1 MTGNQMNGTHPNNL
15 QMNKVELIRFGH
27 HFKAIKK
34 NWLSIAAFT
43 LLFSLTCTWYIY
55 SKASIYQATA
65 TLLIQEEQKSAL
77 SIEEVYGVDTTKK
90 EYFQTQIAILKS
102 NHIADKV
109 IRELNLTP
117 LPEFTSSGGL
127 NKKIDQ
133 IKSIPFVQDLLN
145 VAPSPKETAQF
156 SESYYQAL
164 QAFRSKLDIEPVRN
178 TQLVRIRFRSTDPKL
193 ATTIANAVGQ
203 AYIDANFEAKLVVT
217 QNAATWLT
225 NNSQKL
231 EERLRN
237 SEQALQEFLLKEG
250 LIDINGIDE
259 IYANELEE
267 LTRKLNIAVN
277 KRIEAQTLIQLL
289 RRKSSQSLDSLLS
302 IDEFA
307 NQAQIRDLKLSEA
320 QAAKNLSELA
330 QRYGPKHDRMIQ
342 AKAQLAE
349 IQSRTQQ
356 LIRDISFSKQQDLL
370 AAKAQED
377 MLRAE
382 LDNKK
387 SDFQSLGSQ
396 KARYEQLKREV
407 ESNKALYEAFL
418 NREKETNATSDY
430 KNVTARFTDKAIIPL
445 FPVAPQRI
453 KLVLIATFFGFAIA
467 CALVIILETMRE
479 VIRSTAD
486 VQEKLGVTCLGVIPM
501 VKKRN
506 LRKNG
511 VSYTAYLDDEEK
523 LFSEACRSVRTS
535 LLLRLTNT
543 KQKILPFT
551 SAIPE
556 EGKTSTS
563 INMAV
568 SFSKMEK
575 VLIIDCDLRRPS
587 IAKRFGIAE
596 SSPGLTHILTMD
608 TPIKDCVTHI
618 KEANLDVL
626 PAGLIPPNP
635 QELLA
640 SDRFKKLLEHFQNK
654 YDRII
659 IDTPPLLSV
668 SDALIL
674 GQYANGLITVIRSES
689 TKSSLVNLA
698 LSKQIQH
705 SVPSLGVLITQAK
718 AKEGETLYVQKYA
731 Y

>member
-1 MTGNQMNGTHPNNL
+1 MNGTHPNNL

-109 IRELNLTP
+109 IRELNLTQ

-523 LFSEACRSVRTS
+523 LFSEACHSVRTS

-659 IDTPPLLSV
+659 IDTPPLLSA

>member
-1 MTGNQMNGTHPNNL
+1 MTGKSMNGTHSTHPSSNH
-15 QMNKVELIRFGH
+15 VELIRFGH
-27 HFKAIKK
+27 HFRTLKK
-34 NWLSIAAFT
+34 NWLSILAFT
-43 LLFSLTCTWYIY
+43 IIFSLTCTWYIY
-55 SKASIYQATA
+55 SKKSVYQATA

-109 IRELNLTP
+109 ITQLNLTKH
-117 LPEFTSSGGL
+117 PEFTSASGL
-127 NKKIDQ
+127 KQKIDEV
-133 IKSIPFVQDLLN
+133 KAIPFVQDLLH
-145 VAPSPKETAQF
+145 VAPNPKETSQHTKP
-156 SESYYQAL
+156 YYQAL
-164 QAFRSKLDIEPVRN
+164 QTFKRKLEIEPVRN
-178 TQLVRIRFRSTDPKL
+178 TQLVRIRFRSTDPQL

-231 EERLRN
+231 EERLRA
-237 SEQALQEFLLKEG
+237 SEQALQDFLMQEG
-250 LIDINGIDE
+250 LIDINGIDD

-267 LTRKLNIAVN
+267 LNRKLNAAVN
-277 KRIEAQTLIQLL
+277 KRIEAQTLIELL
-289 RRKSSQSLDSLLS
+289 KRKSSQDLDSLLS

-320 QAAKNLSELA
+320 QAAKNVSELS

-342 AKAQLAE
+342 AKAQLAS
-349 IQSRTQQ
+349 IQARTQR
-356 LIRDISFSKQQDLL
+356 LIREISFSKQQDLL
-370 AAKAQED
+370 AAKSQED
-377 MLRAE
+377 LLRAE
-382 LDNKK
+382 LDSKK
-387 SDFQSLGSQ
+387 SDFQMLGSQ

-407 ESNKALYEAFL
+407 ESNKDLYEAFL

-430 KNVTARFTDKAIIPL
+430 KNVTARFTDPAIVPL
-445 FPVAPQRI
+445 FPIAPQRM
-453 KLVLIATFFGFAIA
+453 KLVLIATLFGFAIA
-467 CALVIILETMRE
+467 CALVIILETLRE
-479 VIRSTAD
+479 VIRTSSD
-486 VQEKLGVTCLGVIPM
+486 VQDKLGVTCLGTIPK
-501 VKKRN
+501 VKKRS
-506 LRKNG
+506 LKQGG
-511 VSYTAYLDDEEK
+511 VTYSAYLDQDEK

-543 KQKILPFT
+543 KQKVLPFT

-568 SFSKMEK
+568 SFSTMEK
-575 VLIIDCDLRRPS
+575 VLLIDCDLRRPS
-587 IAKRFGIAE
+587 LAKRFNLPE
-596 SSPGLTHILTMD
+596 SNPGLTNILTMD
-608 TPIKDCVTHI
+608 TPLSECIVRSD
-618 KEANLDVL
+618 EANLDVL
-626 PAGLIPPNP
+626 PAGIIPPNP

-640 SDRFKKLLEHFQNK
+640 SERFEKLLEYLKSK

-659 IDTPPLLSV
+659 IDTPPMLSV

-674 GQYANGLITVIRSES
+674 GQKANGLITVIRSES
-689 TKSSLVNLA
+689 TKASLVSVA

-705 SVPSLGVLITQAK
+705 SIPSLGVLITQAK
-718 AKEGETLYVQKYA
+718 SKEGEALYVQKYA

>member
-1 MTGNQMNGTHPNNL
+1 MNGTHPNNL

-109 IRELNLTP
+109 IRELNLTQ

-193 ATTIANAVGQ
+193 G
-203 AYIDANFEAKLVVT
+203 
-217 QNAATWLT
+217 LT

-356 LIRDISFSKQQDLL
+356 LIRGISFSKQQDLL

>member
-1 MTGNQMNGTHPNNL
+1 MNGTHPNNL

-109 IRELNLTP
+109 IRELNLTQ

-453 KLVLIATFFGFAIA
+453 KLVLIATFFGLAIA

-626 PAGLIPPNP
+626 SAGLIPPNP

>member
-1 MTGNQMNGTHPNNL
+1 MNGTHPNNL

-109 IRELNLTP
+109 IRELNLTQ

-453 KLVLIATFFGFAIA
+453 KLILIATFFGFAIA
-467 CALVIILETMRE
+467 CALVTILETMRE

-626 PAGLIPPNP
+626 SAGLIPPNP

>member
-1 MTGNQMNGTHPNNL
+1 MNGTHPNNL

-486 VQEKLGVTCLGVIPM
+486 VQEKLGVTCLGVIPI

>member
-1 MTGNQMNGTHPNNL
+1 VTGNQMNGTHPNNL

-109 IRELNLTP
+109 IRELNLTQ

-626 PAGLIPPNP
+626 SAGLIPPNP

>member
-1 MTGNQMNGTHPNNL
+1 MNGTHPNNL

-109 IRELNLTP
+109 IRELNLTQ
-117 LPEFTSSGGL
+117 LPEFTSSGGV

-133 IKSIPFVQDLLN
+133 VKSIPFVQDLLN

-178 TQLVRIRFRSTDPKL
+178 TQLVRIRFRSIDPKL

-203 AYIDANFEAKLVVT
+203 AYIDANFEAKLAVT

-626 PAGLIPPNP
+626 SAGLIPPNP

>member
-1 MTGNQMNGTHPNNL
+1 MNGTHPNNL

-109 IRELNLTP
+109 IRELNLTQ
-117 LPEFTSSGGL
+117 LPEFTSSGGV

-193 ATTIANAVGQ
+193 AMTIANAVGQ

-511 VSYTAYLDDEEK
+511 VSYSAYLDDEEK

-626 PAGLIPPNP
+626 PAGLVPPNP

-674 GQYANGLITVIRSES
+674 GKYANGLITVIRSES

>member
-1 MTGNQMNGTHPNNL
+1 MNGTHPNNL

-109 IRELNLTP
+109 IRELNLTQ
-117 LPEFTSSGGL
+117 LPEFTRSGGL
-127 NKKIDQ
+127 NQKIDQ

-145 VAPSPKETAQF
+145 VTPSPKETAQF

-178 TQLVRIRFRSTDPKL
+178 TQLVEIRFRSTDPKL

-267 LTRKLNIAVN
+267 LTRKLNVAVN

-349 IQSRTQQ
+349 IQARTQQ

-467 CALVIILETMRE
+467 CALIIILETMRE

-511 VSYTAYLDDEEK
+511 VNYTAYLDDEEK

-618 KEANLDVL
+618 EEANLDVL

-640 SDRFKKLLEHFQNK
+640 SERFKKLLEHFQNK

-718 AKEGETLYVQKYA
+718 TKEGETLYVQKYA

>member
-1 MTGNQMNGTHPNNL
+1 
-15 QMNKVELIRFGH
+15 
-27 HFKAIKK
+27 
-34 NWLSIAAFT
+34 
-43 LLFSLTCTWYIY
+43 
-55 SKASIYQATA
+55 
-65 TLLIQEEQKSAL
+65 
-77 SIEEVYGVDTTKK
+77 
-90 EYFQTQIAILKS
+90 
-102 NHIADKV
+102 
-109 IRELNLTP
+109 
-117 LPEFTSSGGL
+117 
-127 NKKIDQ
+127 
-133 IKSIPFVQDLLN
+133 
-145 VAPSPKETAQF
+145 
-156 SESYYQAL
+156 
-164 QAFRSKLDIEPVRN
+164 
-178 TQLVRIRFRSTDPKL
+178 
-193 ATTIANAVGQ
+193 
-203 AYIDANFEAKLVVT
+203 
-217 QNAATWLT
+217 
-225 NNSQKL
+225 
-231 EERLRN
+231 
-237 SEQALQEFLLKEG
+237 
-250 LIDINGIDE
+250 
-259 IYANELEE
+259 
-267 LTRKLNIAVN
+267 
-277 KRIEAQTLIQLL
+277 
-289 RRKSSQSLDSLLS
+289 
-302 IDEFA
+302 
-307 NQAQIRDLKLSEA
+307 
-320 QAAKNLSELA
+320 
-330 QRYGPKHDRMIQ
+330 
-342 AKAQLAE
+342 
-349 IQSRTQQ
+349 
-356 LIRDISFSKQQDLL
+356 
-370 AAKAQED
+370 
-377 MLRAE
+377 
-382 LDNKK
+382 
-387 SDFQSLGSQ
+387 
-396 KARYEQLKREV
+396 
-407 ESNKALYEAFL
+407 
-418 NREKETNATSDY
+418 
-430 KNVTARFTDKAIIPL
+430 
-445 FPVAPQRI
+445 
-453 KLVLIATFFGFAIA
+453 
-467 CALVIILETMRE
+467 MRE

-718 AKEGETLYVQKYA
+718 TKEGETLYVQKYA

>member
-1 MTGNQMNGTHPNNL
+1 MTGNSMNGTHSTHPSSNH
-15 QMNKVELIRFGH
+15 VELIRFGH
-27 HFKAIKK
+27 HFRTLKK
-34 NWLSIAAFT
+34 NWLSILAFT
-43 LLFSLTCTWYIY
+43 IIFSLTCTWYIY
-55 SKASIYQATA
+55 SKKSVYQSTA

-109 IRELNLTP
+109 ITQLNLTKH
-117 LPEFTSSGGL
+117 PEFTSASGL
-127 NKKIDQ
+127 KQKIDEV
-133 IKSIPFVQDLLN
+133 KAIPFVQDLLH
-145 VAPSPKETAQF
+145 VAPNPKETSQHTKP
-156 SESYYQAL
+156 YYQAL
-164 QAFRSKLDIEPVRN
+164 QTFKRKLEIEPVRN
-178 TQLVRIRFRSTDPKL
+178 TQLVRIRFRSTDPQL

-231 EERLRN
+231 EERLRA
-237 SEQALQEFLLKEG
+237 SEKALQDFLMQEG
-250 LIDINGIDE
+250 LIDINGIDD

-267 LTRKLNIAVN
+267 LNRKLNAAVN
-277 KRIEAQTLIQLL
+277 KRIEAQTLIELL
-289 RRKSSQSLDSLLS
+289 KRKSSQDLDSLLS

-320 QAAKNLSELA
+320 QAAKNVSELS

-342 AKAQLAE
+342 AKAQLAS
-349 IQSRTQQ
+349 IQARTQR
-356 LIRDISFSKQQDLL
+356 LIREISFSKQQDLL
-370 AAKAQED
+370 AAKSQED
-377 MLRAE
+377 LLRAE
-382 LDNKK
+382 LDSKK
-387 SDFQSLGSQ
+387 SDFQMLGSQ

-407 ESNKALYEAFL
+407 ESNKDLYEAFL

-430 KNVTARFTDKAIIPL
+430 KNVTARFTDPAIVPL
-445 FPVAPQRI
+445 FPIAPQRM
-453 KLVLIATFFGFAIA
+453 KLVLIATLFGFAIA
-467 CALVIILETMRE
+467 CALVIILETLRE
-479 VIRSTAD
+479 VIRTSSD
-486 VQEKLGVTCLGVIPM
+486 VQDKLGVTCLGTIPK
-501 VKKRN
+501 VKKRS
-506 LRKNG
+506 LRQGG
-511 VSYTAYLDDEEK
+511 VTYSAYLDQDEK

-543 KQKILPFT
+543 KQKVLPFT

-568 SFSKMEK
+568 SFSTMEK
-575 VLIIDCDLRRPS
+575 VLLIDCDLRRPS
-587 IAKRFGIAE
+587 LAKRFNLPE
-596 SSPGLTHILTMD
+596 SNPGLTNILTMD
-608 TPIKDCVTHI
+608 TPLSECIVRSY
-618 KEANLDVL
+618 EANLDVL
-626 PAGLIPPNP
+626 PAGIIPPNP

-640 SDRFKKLLEHFQNK
+640 SERFEKLLEYLKSK

-674 GQYANGLITVIRSES
+674 GQKANGLITVIRSES
-689 TKSSLVNLA
+689 TKASLVNVA

-705 SVPSLGVLITQAK
+705 SIPSLGVLITQAK
-718 AKEGETLYVQKYA
+718 SKEGEALYVQKYA

>member
-1 MTGNQMNGTHPNNL
+1 MNGTHPNNL

-479 VIRSTAD
+479 VIRSAAD

-626 PAGLIPPNP
+626 SAGLIPPNP

>member
-1 MTGNQMNGTHPNNL
+1 MNGTHPNNL
-15 QMNKVELIRFGH
+15 QKNKVELIRFGH

-479 VIRSTAD
+479 VIRSAAD

>member
-1 MTGNQMNGTHPNNL
+1 MNGTHPNNL

-109 IRELNLTP
+109 IRELNLTQ

-453 KLVLIATFFGFAIA
+453 KLALIATFFGFAIA

-626 PAGLIPPNP
+626 SAGLIPPNP

>member
-1 MTGNQMNGTHPNNL
+1 MNGTHPNNL

-109 IRELNLTP
+109 IRELNLTQ

-453 KLVLIATFFGFAIA
+453 KLVLITTFFGFAIA

-626 PAGLIPPNP
+626 SAGLIPPNP

-718 AKEGETLYVQKYA
+718 AKEGGTLYVQKYA

>member
-1 MTGNQMNGTHPNNL
+1 MNGTHPNNL

-109 IRELNLTP
+109 IRELNLTQ

-486 VQEKLGVTCLGVIPM
+486 VQEKLGVTCLGMIPM

-556 EGKTSTS
+556 EGKTSAS

-626 PAGLIPPNP
+626 SAGLIPPNP

>member
-1 MTGNQMNGTHPNNL
+1 MNGTHPNNL

-109 IRELNLTP
+109 IRELNLTQ

-453 KLVLIATFFGFAIA
+453 KLVLIATFFGLAIA

-575 VLIIDCDLRRPS
+575 VLIIDCDLRRPC
-587 IAKRFGIAE
+587 IAKRFDIAE

>member
-109 IRELNLTP
+109 IRELNLTQ
-117 LPEFTSSGGL
+117 LPEFTSSGGV

-193 ATTIANAVGQ
+193 AMTIANAVGQ

-511 VSYTAYLDDEEK
+511 VSYSAYLDDEEK

-626 PAGLIPPNP
+626 PAGLVPPNP

-674 GQYANGLITVIRSES
+674 GKYANGLITVIRSES

>member
-109 IRELNLTP
+109 IRELNLTQ
-117 LPEFTSSGGL
+117 LPEFTSSGGV

-193 ATTIANAVGQ
+193 AMTIANAVGQ

-377 MLRAE
+377 MLREE

-511 VSYTAYLDDEEK
+511 VSYSAYLDDEEK

-626 PAGLIPPNP
+626 PAGLVPPNP

-674 GQYANGLITVIRSES
+674 GKYANGLITVIRSES

>member
-1 MTGNQMNGTHPNNL
+1 MNGTHPNNL

-109 IRELNLTP
+109 IRELNLTQ
-117 LPEFTSSGGL
+117 LPEFTRSGGL
-127 NKKIDQ
+127 NQKIDQ

-259 IYANELEE
+259 IYVNELEE
-267 LTRKLNIAVN
+267 LTRKLNVAVN

-349 IQSRTQQ
+349 IQARTQQ

-453 KLVLIATFFGFAIA
+453 KLVVIATFFGFAIA
-467 CALVIILETMRE
+467 CALIIILETMRE

-618 KEANLDVL
+618 EEANLDVL

-640 SDRFKKLLEHFQNK
+640 SERFKKLLEHFQNK

-718 AKEGETLYVQKYA
+718 TKEGETLYVQKYA

>member
-1 MTGNQMNGTHPNNL
+1 MNGTHPNNL

-109 IRELNLTP
+109 IRELSLTQ

-320 QAAKNLSELA
+320 QVAKNLSELA

-342 AKAQLAE
+342 AKAQLVE

-387 SDFQSLGSQ
+387 ADFQSLGSQ

-467 CALVIILETMRE
+467 CALVIILETLRE

-511 VSYTAYLDDEEK
+511 VSYSAYLDDEEK

-618 KEANLDVL
+618 EEANLDVL

-718 AKEGETLYVQKYA
+718 TKEGETLYVQKYA

>member
-1 MTGNQMNGTHPNNL
+1 MNGTHPNNL

-109 IRELNLTP
+109 IRELNLTQ
-117 LPEFTSSGGL
+117 LPEFTRSGGL
-127 NKKIDQ
+127 NQKIDQ

-267 LTRKLNIAVN
+267 LTRKLNVAVN

-349 IQSRTQQ
+349 IQARTQQ

-453 KLVLIATFFGFAIA
+453 KLVVIATFFGFAIA
-467 CALVIILETMRE
+467 CALIIILETMRE

-618 KEANLDVL
+618 EEANLDVL
-626 PAGLIPPNP
+626 SAGLIPPNP

-718 AKEGETLYVQKYA
+718 TKEGETLYVQKYA

>member
-1 MTGNQMNGTHPNNL
+1 MNGTHPNNL

-109 IRELNLTP
+109 IRELNLTQ
-117 LPEFTSSGGL
+117 LPEFTRSGGL
-127 NKKIDQ
+127 NQKIDQ

-349 IQSRTQQ
+349 IQARTQQ

-377 MLRAE
+377 MIRAE

-387 SDFQSLGSQ
+387 ADFQSLGSQ

-689 TKSSLVNLA
+689 TKSSLFNLA

-718 AKEGETLYVQKYA
+718 TKEGETLYVQKYA

>member
-1 MTGNQMNGTHPNNL
+1 MNGTHPNNL

-109 IRELNLTP
+109 IRELNLTQ

-467 CALVIILETMRE
+467 CALVITLETMRE

-626 PAGLIPPNP
+626 SAGLIPPNP

>member
-1 MTGNQMNGTHPNNL
+1 MNGTHPNNL

-109 IRELNLTP
+109 IRELNLTQ

-626 PAGLIPPNP
+626 SAGLIPPNP

-718 AKEGETLYVQKYA
+718 AKAKEGETLYVQKYA

>member
-1 MTGNQMNGTHPNNL
+1 MNGTHPNNL

-34 NWLSIAAFT
+34 NWLNIAAFT

-109 IRELNLTP
+109 IRELNLTQ

-626 PAGLIPPNP
+626 SAGLIPPNP